1 MRESSPVGHTA
12 GRRILVLGALGVV
25 FGDIGTSPLYAMQT
39 VFSLD
44 GGIVEPT
51 RDNAL
56 GVVSTIVW
64 AITLIVTVKY
74 VIFVLR
80 ADNDGEG
87 GVLSLAFL
95 ARRSV
100 RPGGKRFRL
109 VMILGILGAA
119 LFYGD
124 SVITPAISVMSA
136 IEGIEVSQP
145 GLKDWVV
152 PLGMVIITVLF
163 VVQRHG
169 TDRVGKFF
177 GPVMV
182 VWFVTLA
189 VLGIPHIVAYPEA
202 LWALSPHLAIQF
214 ALAHPV
220 VSFLALGAVVLSITG
235 AEALYADMGHFGRP
249 AIATGWFWLV
259 FPSLTLNY
267 LGQAELIAKD
277 PTTIARPFFYL
288 APTWATLPLVV
299 LATAATVIASQAV
312 ISGAFSVSRQA
323 ERLDFLPRLTVR
335 QTSEHEGGQIYVPV
349 VNWILYVGVLVLMVT
364 FRSSE
369 HLAVAYGLAVTAT
382 LCLTTCL
389 FLVYADAAL
398 GWRPWQLA
406 AFGIPFL
413 WIELSF
419 VAANATKITH
429 GGWLPIL
436 MATVIAFVMLTWGKG
451 QQLVKAR
458 RYKLE
463 RPLAEFLD
471 QAHSGNLHRVPGTAV
486 FLHTSD
492 DTTPLSLRENIDFN
506 KVLHQNVIITN
517 TIRMNVPHVP
527 DDERVSVD
535 DLGDR
540 WDGICLVRLRYGFSD
555 EQDIPAALALA
566 AQTPDLVFDPDT
578 ALYYLSR
585 VSVHQSPRPG
595 MSRWR
600 KRVYIAMS
608 HNAADPT
615 QYFHLPI
622 GRTVVVGAQLF
633 F

>member
-1 MRESSPVGHTA
+1 MQDSGPEGHRS
-12 GRRILVLGALGVV
+12 GRAALVLGALGVV

-39 VFSLD
+39 VFALD

-64 AITLIVTVKY
+64 AVTLVVTVKY
-74 VIFVLR
+74 VLFVLR

-109 VMILGILGAA
+109 VMVLGVIGAA

-136 IEGIEVSQP
+136 IEGLEVSEP
-145 GLKDWVV
+145 GLATWVV
-152 PLGMVIITVLF
+152 PLGITVITVLF

-169 TDRVGKFF
+169 TDRVGRLF

-182 VWFVTLA
+182 VWFLTLA
-189 VLGIPHIVAYPEA
+189 ALGLPHILAYPQA
-202 LWALSPHLAIQF
+202 LEALSPHLAVQF
-214 ALAHPV
+214 ALAHPL
-220 VSFLALGAVVLSITG
+220 VSFLALGAVVLAITG

-249 AIATGWFWLV
+249 AIARGWFWLV
-259 FPSLTLNY
+259 FPALTINY
-267 LGQAELIAKD
+267 LGQAELIVKD
-277 PTTIARPFFYL
+277 PSTASRPFFQL
-288 APTWATLPLVV
+288 APTWATIPLVV

-335 QTSEHEGGQIYVPV
+335 QTSQHEGGQIYVPA
-349 VNWILYVGVLVLMVT
+349 VNWVLFVGVVVLMLT

-398 GWRPWQLA
+398 GWPRWRLW
-406 AFGIPFL
+406 AFGALFL
-413 WIELSF
+413 WVELSF

-436 MATVIAFVMLTWGKG
+436 MAALIAFVMLTWGTG

-458 RYKLE
+458 RRKIE

-471 QAHSGNLHRVPGTAV
+471 QAHGGGLHRVPGTAV

-492 DTTPLSLRENIDFN
+492 DTAPLSLRENVDFN
-506 KVLHQNVIITN
+506 RVLHETVIITN
-517 TIRMNVPHVP
+517 TLRMNVPHVP
-527 DDERVSVD
+527 AEERVEID
-535 DLGDR
+535 HLGDQ
-540 WDGICLVRLRYGFSD
+540 WDGICLVRLRFGFAD
-555 EQDIPAALALA
+555 EQDVPAALALA
-566 AQTPDLVFDPDT
+566 AQGPDLTYDPDT
-578 ALYYLSR
+578 ALYFLSR
-585 VSVHQSPRPG
+585 ISVHPGRRPG
-595 MSRWR
+595 MARWR
-600 KRVYIAMS
+600 KRVYVALS

-622 GRTVVVGAQLF
+622 DRTVVVGAQLHL
-633 F
+633 

>member
-1 MRESSPVGHTA
+1 M
-12 GRRILVLGALGVV
+12 LGALGVV

-64 AITLIVTVKY
+64 AVMLVVSVKY
-74 VIFVLR
+74 IRFVLR

-95 ARRSV
+95 ARQSV

-109 VMILGILGAA
+109 VMVLGVVGAA

-124 SVITPAISVMSA
+124 SFITPAISVLSA
-136 IEGIEVSQP
+136 IEGLEVAQP
-145 GLKDWVV
+145 GLREWVV
-152 PLGMVIITVLF
+152 PLGIVIITVLF

-169 TDRVGKFF
+169 TDRVGRLF

-182 VWFVTLA
+182 TWFLTLA
-189 VLGIPHIVAYPEA
+189 ALGVPHILAYPEA

-214 ALAHPV
+214 ALAHPL
-220 VSFLALGAVVLSITG
+220 VSFLALGAVVLAITG

-249 AIATGWFWLV
+249 AIVTAWFWLV
-259 FPSLTLNY
+259 LPSLTINY
-267 LGQAELIAKD
+267 LGQAELIVKD
-277 PTTIARPFFYL
+277 PSTAERPFFYL
-288 APTWATLPLVV
+288 APTWATIPLVV
-299 LATAATVIASQAV
+299 LATAATLIASQAV
-312 ISGAFSVSRQA
+312 ITGAFSVSRQA

-349 VNWILYVGVLVLMVT
+349 VNWILYIGVLVLMVT

-389 FLVYADAAL
+389 YLVYADAAL
-398 GWRPWQLA
+398 GWKPWQLA
-406 AFGIPFL
+406 AFGVIFL

-419 VAANATKITH
+419 VAANATKIAH

-451 QQLVKAR
+451 QQLVKGR

-471 QAHSGNLHRVPGTAV
+471 QAHSGNLPRVPGTAV

-506 KVLHQNVIITN
+506 KVLHENVIITN
-517 TIRMNVPHVP
+517 NIRMNVPHVP
-527 DDERVSVD
+527 DEERVSID

-540 WDGICLVRLRYGFSD
+540 WDGICLVRLRYGFAD
-555 EQDIPAALALA
+555 EQDIPAGLALA
-566 AQTPDLVFDPDT
+566 AQSPDLSFDPDT
-578 ALYYLSR
+578 ALYFLSR
-585 VSVHQSPRPG
+585 ISVHDSPRPG
-595 MSRWR
+595 MTRWR
-600 KRVYIAMS
+600 KKVYIAMS
-608 HNAADPT
+608 HTGADPT

-622 GRTVVVGAQLF
+622 GRTVVVGAQVF